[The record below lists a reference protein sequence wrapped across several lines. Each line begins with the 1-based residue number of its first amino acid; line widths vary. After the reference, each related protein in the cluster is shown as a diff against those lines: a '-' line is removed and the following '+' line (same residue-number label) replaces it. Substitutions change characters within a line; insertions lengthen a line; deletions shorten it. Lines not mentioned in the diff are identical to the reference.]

1 MSESKKVIYKFC
13 RHEFETGTPPW
24 AKRAWF
30 DCCCSKKCCLAELR
44 PLFAAKK
51 QALVEVMQYFTK
63 CLGALV
69 HAEELWGLFDEAAD
83 EEMTDE
89 DTSDEETDE
98 EADEEVEE
106 ESDEESDEETADEE
120 VAHEESAGNYLRLQA
135 NLNDAAWNL
144 AKAVNKHS
152 GCAPKHQRI
161 ADGVFD

>member
-1 MSESKKVIYKFC
+1 M
-13 RHEFETGTPPW
+13 
-24 AKRAWF
+24 
-30 DCCCSKKCCLAELR
+30 
-44 PLFAAKK
+44 FAVKK

-89 DTSDEETDE
+89 DTSDEE
-98 EADEEVEE
+98 A
-106 ESDEESDEETADEE
+106 DEESDEETADEE

-135 NLNDAAWNL
+135 NLNEAAWNL